1 MWNIYFELL
10 NFVCE
15 KNIVTKKFGI
25 ICCLLKNHLIE
36 LFEQGICKLL
46 LYNIS
51 KATYQKAYLDTTFRF
66 EQASAWNA
74 SFLVDHIT
82 YIIGHS
88 VRFIDLVSYT
98 AYVVCVNFIH
108 KWRDLQ
114 FNVDSERKI
123 FWRKL
128 SWQFYLILWV
138 FVRNLLGGNRR
149 RNTFR
154 ILFWCLAWASN
165 PSFSS
170 NKPTHY
176 LLHHADFNLIKTL

>member
-74 SFLVDHIT
+74 SFLVDLII

-98 AYVVCVNFIH
+98 AYVVCVLILYISGGTYSLMSTPNDRFFWGNCHGNFIY
-108 KWRDLQ
+108 
-114 FNVDSERKI
+114 FSEFLPAI
-123 FWRKL
+123 
-128 SWQFYLILWV
+128 
-138 FVRNLLGGNRR
+138 
-149 RNTFR
+149 
-154 ILFWCLAWASN
+154 C
-165 PSFSS
+165 
-170 NKPTHY
+170 
-176 LLHHADFNLIKTL
+176 